1 MEARG
6 SICEP
11 FGPGCERRRP
21 GTTGVGVLAS
31 RAKRFD
37 GFDLIRIVAALM
49 VVLDH
54 AYGVTGN
61 RRDVPE
67 FSVGSYHVDFGHLGV
82 VIFFLTSG
90 FLVAQSWERDPKAWR
105 FGLRRFARIWPALAV
120 LVLISVFVL
129 GPLVTS
135 IAEGTYFRSK
145 FTYDYLWNMT
155 LFTRVQFRLPGV
167 FDAQPTPAVNGS
179 LWTLPYE
186 AFAYVGVALLGVA
199 GIMRRRALVVGL
211 AVVAL
216 LAFEFAVVE
225 RSISAPYAVLG
236 ITQRAAIHLGA
247 FFLLGMA
254 LSAYRDRLR
263 VPTLLAV
270 GAALFVLSF
279 PTGVALL
286 FALGVGAMVIA
297 LGMAHNARVAKFHR
311 FGDPSYGIYIFSFPI
326 QQLLVYLGYSP
337 DPVAFF
343 AVSAV
348 ISVAAGYLSWWVVE
362 RPGMRLFRPPQQKD
376 RVAETGADQ
385 EVAAAEA
392 AADGGLPA

>member
-1 MEARG
+1 
-6 SICEP
+6 
-11 FGPGCERRRP
+11 
-21 GTTGVGVLAS
+21 VLAS
-31 RAKRFD
+31 RTTRFD

-67 FSVGSYHVDFGHLGV
+67 FSIGSYHVDFGHLGV

-120 LVLISVFVL
+120 LVLASVFVL

-135 IAEGTYFRSK
+135 FAEGVYFRSK

-155 LFTRVQFRLPGV
+155 LFTRVHFRLPGV
-167 FDAQPTPAVNGS
+167 FDAQPTQAVNGS

-186 AFAYVGVALLGVA
+186 AFAYVGVAVLGVL
-199 GIMRRRALVVGL
+199 GIMRRRALVAGV

-225 RSISAPYAVLG
+225 RTISAPYAVLG

-270 GAALFVLSF
+270 GGALFVLSF

-297 LGMAHNARVAKFHR
+297 LGMAQNTGVARFHR
-311 FGDPSYGIYIFSFPI
+311 YGDPSYGIYIFSFPI

-337 DPVAFF
+337 DPVVFF
-343 AVSAV
+343 GVSAV

-362 RPGMRLFRPPQQKD
+362 KPAMRLLRPPKQKE
-376 RVAETGADQ
+376 RVAETGA
-385 EVAAAEA
+385 EAEIAAQRA
-392 AADGGLPA
+392 AADPNLPA